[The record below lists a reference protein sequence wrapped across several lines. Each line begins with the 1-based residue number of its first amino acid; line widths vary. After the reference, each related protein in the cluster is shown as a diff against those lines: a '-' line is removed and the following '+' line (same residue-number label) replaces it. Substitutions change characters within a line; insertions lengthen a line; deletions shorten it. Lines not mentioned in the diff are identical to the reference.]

1 MPPPPRSARDVPAPF
16 PLTRRRAVSALAAV
30 GAGALVSGSVAS
42 ASAAVASASASATPP
57 SFRRRARLLGA
68 ERVDERTV
76 NLRIESPALG
86 RTANATVL
94 LPPGWDASPTRR
106 WPVLYLLH
114 GCCGGAGSTGW
125 GNAAAITA
133 RTPALIVTPEGG
145 PAGFYADWWN
155 QGRYGAPAWET
166 FHLGEVRRILEQQLR
181 ANDRRAVAGLSMGG
195 HGALYYAARHP
206 TLFRAA
212 ASFSGLIN
220 TARYT
225 TGIQNIVRGQ
235 GLDPLDLWGDPT
247 AQAAL
252 WREHN
257 AYELL
262 SRLPRGFPVYIS
274 SGNGEPGPLDPP
286 GRTPDALEA
295 VLDVMA
301 GDCVTRA
308 QALGLNVTAD
318 RYGPGTH
325 TWPYWERSLTRALP
339 MLAAAIGAA

>member
-1 MPPPPRSARDVPAPF
+1 MSQPPRSATDLSAPR
-16 PLTRRRAVSALAAV
+16 PLTRRRAVAALAV
-30 GAGALVSGSVAS
+30 TGAGALVSGSVVSGSVAS
-42 ASAAVASASASATPP
+42 ASAAPP
-57 SFRRRARLLGA
+57 SARRRARLLAA

-94 LPPGWDASPTRR
+94 LPPGWADSPTRR

-114 GCCGGAGSTGW
+114 GCCGGPGSTGW

-133 RTPALIVTPEGG
+133 STPALIVTPEGG
-145 PAGFYADWWN
+145 PAGFYANWWN

-166 FHLGEVRRILEQQLR
+166 FHLTEVRRILEQQLR

-195 HGALYYAARHP
+195 HGALYYAARYP

-212 ASFSGLIN
+212 ASFSGLVN

-235 GLDPLDLWGDPT
+235 GLEPLDLWGDPT

-252 WREHN
+252 WRGHN
-257 AYELL
+257 AYELV
-262 SRLPRGFPVYIS
+262 SRLPRGFPVYVS
-274 SGNGEPGPLDPP
+274 SGNGLPGPFDPP
-286 GRTPDALEA
+286 DRTPDALEA
-295 VLDVMA
+295 VLDLMA
-301 GDCVTRA
+301 GDYIARA
-308 QALGLNVTAD
+308 QALGLTVTAD

-339 MLAAAIGAA
+339 MLAAAIGAT

>member
-1 MPPPPRSARDVPAPF
+1 MSQPPGSAPDLSAPR
-16 PLTRRRAVSALAAV
+16 PLNRRRAVAALAVAGV
-30 GAGALVSGSVAS
+30 GALVSGSVVS
-42 ASAAVASASASATPP
+42 ASAAVRSVPAAAPASS
-57 SFRRRARLLGA
+57 RRRARLLAA

-94 LPPGWDASPTRR
+94 LPPGWDGSPTRR

-114 GCCGGAGSTGW
+114 GCCGGPGSTGW

-133 RTPALIVTPEGG
+133 NTPALIVTPEGG
-145 PAGFYADWWN
+145 PAGFYANWWN

-166 FHLGEVRRILEQQLR
+166 FHLTEVRRILEQQLR

-195 HGALYYAARHP
+195 HGALYYAARYP

-212 ASFSGLIN
+212 ASFSGLVN

-235 GLDPLDLWGDPT
+235 GLQPLDLWGDPT

-257 AYELL
+257 AYELI
-262 SRLPRGFPVYIS
+262 SRLPRGFPVYVS
-274 SGNGEPGPLDPP
+274 SGNGLPGPFDAPD
-286 GRTPDALEA
+286 RTPDALEA
-295 VLDVMA
+295 VLDLMA
-301 GDCVTRA
+301 GDYIARA
-308 QALGLNVTAD
+308 QALGLSVTAD

-325 TWPYWERSLTRALP
+325 TWPYWERSLTRSLP
-339 MLAAAIGAA
+339 MLAAAIGAT